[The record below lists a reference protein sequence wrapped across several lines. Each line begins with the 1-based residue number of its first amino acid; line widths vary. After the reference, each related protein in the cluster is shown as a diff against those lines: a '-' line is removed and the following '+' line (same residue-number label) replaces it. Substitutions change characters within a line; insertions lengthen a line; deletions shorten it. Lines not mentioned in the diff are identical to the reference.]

1 MSLRIPLFC
10 SYNREAIAAR
20 KYKKDELKM
29 KKTMA
34 KRRKE
39 RSNYVNYSQFVPHE
53 EEQQNT
59 TEDDDVEQAV
69 QNMSQR
75 PRKPKDELS
84 SERIKRIE
92 KLPLIKMFYQY
103 LISFEGKFRK
113 PRDASDHSR
122 RICRLLY
129 ELQDEPNDASI
140 LWQDESLDQLR
151 NSFFLGNDLLQKP
164 RAPNTLKTY
173 VVSLKLWLKFML
185 ARKVMINNIF
195 PQLNSEQ
202 FELIQSA
209 IKRLECWPSSF
220 RTASQQRKNENRKK
234 AEKQRLRS
242 KDFEKLTNTSILK
255 EVKGICARAQKP
267 NYYIEVN
274 EFCTVRDYLMLMLV
288 LGSAQ
293 RSGALANLTVDEFEK
308 GEWIEHTYVTKT
320 LVHKTQSLGPAKLY
334 WDNTLKCIAD
344 AYLNNM
350 RQIFATLSSHHRPEP
365 GRSNSRGAFFIAIS
379 GKALDESRVSRRLIE
394 FGKKLNIDLPGML
407 KSSNLRKSIISL
419 QREQHSTITKDQL
432 ARQMTHDV
440 RTAEKYYNVCN
451 TDREDV
457 NISKAISKL
466 TTNLKEIADHE
477 SKDEESEEIN
487 AEKIRQEALQVQE
500 EQVSKDEE
508 ECESSQVQYS
518 TCKMKALT
526 PAEKAETWVE
536 SHFER
541 ISPKIV
547 PLEARVVIAKRNLFL
562 AEETSSKS
570 SSVSLRK
577 TFSEADFQA
586 IQEATSH
593 LPPSSITKDIIHAIG
608 ESEDCQYYQIL
619 KKYTRQQLRDKFRN
633 IKRAK
638 KR

>member
-255 EVKGICARAQKP
+255 EVKGIC
-267 NYYIEVN
+267 
-274 EFCTVRDYLMLMLV
+274 
-288 LGSAQ
+288 
-293 RSGALANLTVDEFEK
+293 
-308 GEWIEHTYVTKT
+308 
-320 LVHKTQSLGPAKLY
+320 
-334 WDNTLKCIAD
+334 
-344 AYLNNM
+344 
-350 RQIFATLSSHHRPEP
+350 
-365 GRSNSRGAFFIAIS
+365 
-379 GKALDESRVSRRLIE
+379 
-394 FGKKLNIDLPGML
+394 
-407 KSSNLRKSIISL
+407 
-419 QREQHSTITKDQL
+419 
-432 ARQMTHDV
+432 
-440 RTAEKYYNVCN
+440 
-451 TDREDV
+451 
-457 NISKAISKL
+457 
-466 TTNLKEIADHE
+466 
-477 SKDEESEEIN
+477 
-487 AEKIRQEALQVQE
+487 
-500 EQVSKDEE
+500 
-508 ECESSQVQYS
+508 
-518 TCKMKALT
+518 
-526 PAEKAETWVE
+526 
-536 SHFER
+536 
-541 ISPKIV
+541 
-547 PLEARVVIAKRNLFL
+547 
-562 AEETSSKS
+562 
-570 SSVSLRK
+570 
-577 TFSEADFQA
+577 
-586 IQEATSH
+586 
-593 LPPSSITKDIIHAIG
+593 
-608 ESEDCQYYQIL
+608 
-619 KKYTRQQLRDKFRN
+619 
-633 IKRAK
+633 
-638 KR
+638 